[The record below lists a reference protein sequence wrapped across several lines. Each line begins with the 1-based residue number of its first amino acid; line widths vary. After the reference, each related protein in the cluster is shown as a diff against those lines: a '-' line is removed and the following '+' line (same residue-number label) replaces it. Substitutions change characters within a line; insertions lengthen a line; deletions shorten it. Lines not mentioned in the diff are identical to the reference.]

1 MDRKWPKQIRK
12 WAKDLNNTG
21 HEQWKIGGVKLPCK
35 DHSAHLCAKPHH
47 FCNFQKGLFR
57 LHFLKLGTINSQIWW
72 HFVVQI
78 ALLTPPKL
86 KGTTFKRQDW
96 CVDYVEKKK
105 SRFRLD
111 CFLMATNSLGS
122 RNTSLNL
129 LDAFSDHG
137 EHTIHI
143 LIPMD

>member
-1 MDRKWPKQIRK
+1 M
-12 WAKDLNNTG
+12 ALCSTNCTFNTPLI
-21 HEQWKIGGVKLPCK
+21 E
-35 DHSAHLCAKPHH
+35 
-47 FCNFQKGLFR
+47 
-57 LHFLKLGTINSQIWW
+57 
-72 HFVVQI
+72 
-78 ALLTPPKL
+78 
-86 KGTTFKRQDW
+86 GTTFKRQDW